1 MKWKEQARI
10 LLEKAGQDEFVADK
24 LLADPD
30 SPTEAIGFSLQQ
42 TAEKILK
49 AALCF
54 RQIQYPRTHELGLL
68 IGLLEDNKI
77 KVPPEFADFG
87 ELSPFAVELRYTL
100 VPGQFGA
107 AGELDLKEARELIR
121 KLRKWVEEMDK

>member
-1 MKWKEQARI
+1 MKWMEQAK
-10 LLEKAGQDEFVADK
+10 LLLDKAAQDEFVADK

-30 SPTEAIGFSLQQ
+30 SPVEAIGFSLQQ
-42 TAEKILK
+42 AAEKIIK
-49 AALCF
+49 AALSF
-54 RQIQYPRTHELGLL
+54 REIPYPRTHDLGLL
-68 IGLLEDNKI
+68 IGLLQDNKV
-77 KVPPEFADFG
+77 KVPSEFEDFG

-107 AGELDLKEARELIR
+107 VGELDLKEARELIR